1 MKKLIVSLVLVIFV
15 LSACTWFKTD
25 PKKAVNEGL
34 VNFAEVKTMTSSLAV
49 KGVTKALPGEKP
61 EKVGFTLNI
70 TGQSDNS
77 DKQSAKTDSIWK
89 VDLSIDDQKGAA
101 ELAVKMLDKKIFLN
115 VSKFEIGGE
124 TGEALK
130 TQLAPMLNN
139 WWTIPV
145 SDENI
150 LGKFT
155 EEQSKLKEI
164 ITQTQFFANATEDGE
179 EEINGMKTIKYRVEI
194 DKQALKKFFLEF
206 ASVADNKLTP
216 EEEVAMDES
225 LKEVDFSGV
234 VWIGDDDIIHKVKGT
249 ITSQPKQGPV
259 SSFEVDYTAWDFDKD
274 ISIVTPDGAKDFN
287 PLMLLPLI
295 GAFGAQDQAAGDANA
310 VQGGTQSVDDKPL
323 GSAQVKK
330 PAAK

>member
-34 VNFAEVKTMTSSLAV
+34 INFADVKTMTSSLIV

-61 EKVGFTLNI
+61 EKIGFTLNI

-77 DKQSAKTDSIWK
+77 DKKSAKTDSIWK
-89 VDLSIDDQKGAA
+89 VDMSIDDQNGLA
-101 ELAVKMLDKKIFLN
+101 ELAVKTLDKKIFLN
-115 VSKFEIGGE
+115 VNKFEVGGE
-124 TGEALK
+124 AGNALK

-139 WWTIPV
+139 WWVIPMGE
-145 SDENI
+145 DNI
-150 LGKFT
+150 LGKFA

-164 ITQTQFFANATEDGE
+164 FSQTQFFANATEDGE
-179 EEINGMKTIKYRVEI
+179 EEVNGIKAAKYRVEI

-234 VWIGDDDIIHKVKGT
+234 VWVGDDDIIHKVKGT
-249 ITSQPKQGPV
+249 VTSQPKQGPV

-274 ISIVTPDGAKDFN
+274 ISIAAPDGAKDFN

-295 GAFGAQDQAAGDANA
+295 GAFGAQDQAAENA
-310 VQGGTQSVDDKPL
+310 LEDKPL
-323 GSAQVKK
+323 GSAQVKTPTK
-330 PAAK
+330 K